1 VLPVLRGEEGPLGD
15 EARTKP
21 ASRARAASIALLGLL
36 LGACG
41 EPPVPSAGHV
51 EGPAVSDARVEARTS
66 ARRAAAI
73 AVDAPGH
80 KQILFG
86 DLHVHTTYSIDAFMY
101 ALPILGG
108 EGAHPPADAC
118 DFARWCSGLDF
129 FSINDHAEG
138 LSPAMWRST
147 RESIREC
154 NARAGDAAAPDLVA
168 FLGWEWTQV
177 GETPADHYGHKNVIF
192 PGLADD
198 EVPARPIASIR
209 NEEQARPPLFV
220 FGLGAAAARAAGADP
235 YAVLLDR
242 MSHLATLPSCPA
254 GVDTRELPPECQES
268 AETPAVLFRKL
279 DEWGFPS
286 LVIPHGLAWG
296 THTPPGY
303 DFATQL
309 NRAQHDPAKQSLI
322 EVASGHGNGE
332 EYRPALDAFVTPTGE
347 IECPAPTEDFL
358 PCCWRAGELMGA
370 SCGDLPADECERRV
384 EDARRFTLEA
394 GARGHLVLPW
404 TEPEDWLDC
413 DQCRDCFK
421 PASYLRPRLTAQYG
435 AAIGNFDEPED
446 DGRPLRFRFGFI
458 ASTDNHAGR
467 PGTGYKQHG
476 RKGMSDQRGAP
487 TPEDAARL
495 DRWGLGIDPDN
506 VDEPVPYEPSRIR
519 ELFDRERNAS
529 FLYPGGLVAVHARG
543 RDRASIWDALERR
556 EVYGTSGP
564 KLLLWFDLV
573 NGPAGRLPNDPKG
586 RYPMGSEVAMDA
598 PPRFEVRAAGAFEQR
613 PGCPAE
619 AEAALSPERLA
630 ALCMGE
636 CEHPGERR
644 HRIEAIEVVRI
655 QPQARADEPVVDLI
669 QDPWLRLPCP
679 PDPGGCRVTF
689 EDPDFARDTVY
700 YVRALQEPTPAIN
713 GDPLRPERDA
723 EGRVVAV
730 RPCFGSHR
738 TPDDDAC
745 LSPVRERAWSSPI
758 YVDRARR

>member
-1 VLPVLRGEEGPLGD
+1 
-15 EARTKP
+15 
-21 ASRARAASIALLGLL
+21 
-36 LGACG
+36 
-41 EPPVPSAGHV
+41 
-51 EGPAVSDARVEARTS
+51 
-66 ARRAAAI
+66 
-73 AVDAPGH
+73 
-80 KQILFG
+80 
-86 DLHVHTTYSIDAFMY
+86 MY

-154 NARAGDAAAPDLVA
+154 NARAGDPAAPDLVA

-209 NEEQARPPLFV
+209 NDEQARPPLFA
-220 FGLGAAAARAAGADP
+220 FHLGAAAARLAGAAP
-235 YAVLLDR
+235 YAELVDR

-254 GVDTRELPPECQES
+254 DVNTRELPADCQES
-268 AETPAVLFRKL
+268 ALTPGVLFRKL

-309 NRAQHDPAKQSLI
+309 NRAEHDASKQTLI
-322 EVASGHGNGE
+322 EIASGHGNSE
-332 EYRPALDAFVTPTGE
+332 EYRPALDAFVAEDGE
-347 IECPAPTEDFL
+347 LQCPAPTEDFL
-358 PCCWRAGELMGA
+358 PCCWRAGELMREA
-370 SCGDLPADECERRV
+370 CGDLSEEECERRV
-384 EDARRFTLEA
+384 EDAKRFTLAA
-394 GARGHLVLPW
+394 GARGHLALPW
-404 TEPEDWLDC
+404 AETADWLDC

-421 PASYLRPRLTAQYG
+421 PASYLRPRLTTQYG
-435 AAIGNFDEPED
+435 AAIGNFDETD
-446 DGRPLRFRFGFI
+446 ADGRPLRFRFGFI
-458 ASTDNHAGR
+458 ASTDNHSGR
-467 PGTGYKQHG
+467 AGTGYKQHG
-476 RKGMSDQRGAP
+476 RNGMSDQRGPP
-487 TPEDAARL
+487 TAEDAARL
-495 DRWGLGIDPDN
+495 DRWALGVDSDN
-506 VDEPVPYEPSRIR
+506 TNQPVPYEPSRIR

-529 FLYPGGLVAVHARG
+529 FLYPGGIVAAHALG
-543 RDRASIWDALERR
+543 RDRASVWEALERR

-564 KLLLWFDLV
+564 KLLLWFDLL
-573 NGPAGRLPNDPKG
+573 NGPGGRH
-586 RYPMGSEVAMDA
+586 PMGSEVSMQAS
-598 PPRFEVRAAGAFEQR
+598 PRFEVRAVGAFEQQ

-630 ALCMGE
+630 ALCLGE
-636 CEHPGERR
+636 CEHPGEQR

-655 QPQARADEPVVDLI
+655 QPQQRAGEPVADLI
-669 QDPWLRLPCP
+669 QDPWRRLPCP
-679 PDPGGCRVTF
+679 PDPSGCRVRF
-689 EDPDFARDTVY
+689 ADPEFSRDTVY

-713 GDPLRPERDA
+713 GDPLRPERDS
-723 EGRVVAV
+723 EGQITAV
-730 RPCFGSHR
+730 RPCHVGHQAPES
-738 TPDDDAC
+738 DEC

-758 YVDRARR
+758 YVDRVRP